1 MTEGK
6 IIKSL
11 ESPKNYTLRELMAVV
26 ASKQLKDGKSVA
38 VGTGLP
44 LVAAMLAQKTYAP
57 NLVIFFEAGGIAP
70 QLPTLPISVGDS
82 RTIHKALCTTT
93 LIDIMDIMRR
103 GYIDYAFLG
112 GAQIDKYGN
121 LNSTMIGDNYEKPK
135 VRFPGSGGANDFGSL
150 AWETLIIMDRHS
162 PRRFVEKVDFITTPG
177 YLYGSGAR
185 EKEGLS
191 EGTGPSRVITDLCL
205 FDFDPDTKIMRLIE
219 LHPGITIEDVKKAT
233 GFEFIIADEIGT
245 TTPPSEEDLHLLHN
259 VIDPNGF
266 VFKK

>member
-1 MTEGK
+1 MA
-6 IIKSL
+6 
-11 ESPKNYTLRELMAVV
+11 PKNYSLRELMAVV
-26 ASKQLKDGKSVA
+26 AARQLQDKKAVA

-44 LVAAMLAQKTYAP
+44 LVAAMLAQQTHAP

-82 RTIHKALCTTT
+82 RTIHRALCTTT
-93 LIDIMDIMRR
+93 LIDIMDSMRR
-103 GYIDYAFLG
+103 GFIDYAFLG

-121 LNSTMIGDNYEKPK
+121 LNSTMIGDDYEYPK

-177 YLYGSGAR
+177 YLYGPSAR
-185 EKEGLS
+185 EEEGLS
-191 EGTGPSRVITDLCL
+191 PGTGPSKVITDLCL
-205 FDFDPDTKIMRLIE
+205 FDFDPDTKIIRLKAV
-219 LHPGITIEDVKKAT
+219 HPGITVENVQKAT
-233 GFEFIIADEIGT
+233 GFKFIIPDDIET
-245 TTPPSEEDLHLLHN
+245 TTPPSEEDLKLLHE

>member
-1 MTEGK
+1 MAK
-6 IIKSL
+6 
-11 ESPKNYTLRELMAVV
+11 KNYTLRELMAVV
-26 ASKQLKDGKSVA
+26 AARQLADGKSVA

-44 LVAAMLAQKTYAP
+44 LVAAMLAQKTHAP

-93 LIDIMDIMRR
+93 LIDIMDTMRR

-112 GAQIDKYGN
+112 GAQIDSYGN
-121 LNSTMIGDNYEKPK
+121 LNSTMIGDNYDMPK

-177 YLYGSGAR
+177 YLYGPNAR
-185 EKEGLS
+185 EEEGLS
-191 EGTGPSRVITDLCL
+191 PGTGPSKVITDLCL
-205 FDFDPDTKIMRLIE
+205 FDFDPETKVMRLIAT
-219 LHPGITIEDVKKAT
+219 HPGITVEDVIKAT
-233 GFEFIIADEIGT
+233 GFEFGISDNLGT
-245 TTPPSEEDLHLLHN
+245 TTPPTEDDLRIIHE
-259 VIDPNGF
+259 VIDPEGR
-266 VFKK
+266 VFPK

>member
-1 MTEGK
+1 MTAE
-6 IIKSL
+6 
-11 ESPKNYTLRELMAVV
+11 NYSLRELMAVV
-26 ASKQLKDGKSVA
+26 AARQLQDGKAVA

-44 LVAAMLAQKTYAP
+44 LVATMFAQLTHAP

-70 QLPTLPISVGDS
+70 QLPTLPVSVGDS

-93 LIDIMDIMRR
+93 LIDIMDSMRR
-103 GYIDYAFLG
+103 GFIDYAFLG

-121 LNSTMIGDNYEKPK
+121 LNSTMIGEDYEKPK

-162 PRRFVEKVDFITTPG
+162 PRRFIEKVDFITTPG
-177 YLYGSGAR
+177 FLYGPGAR
-185 EKEGLS
+185 EEEGLS
-191 EGTGPSRVITDLCL
+191 EDTGPSRVITDLCL
-205 FDFDPDTKIMRLIE
+205 MNFEPESKRMRLIAT
-219 LHPGITIEDVKKAT
+219 HPGITVDDVIKAT
-233 GFEFIIADEIGT
+233 GFEIIIADNVET
-245 TTPPSEEDLHLLHN
+245 TKPPTKEDLRLLHE

>member
-1 MTEGK
+1 MTAE
-6 IIKSL
+6 
-11 ESPKNYTLRELMAVV
+11 NYSLRELMAVV
-26 ASKQLKDGKSVA
+26 AARQLQDGKAVA

-44 LVAAMLAQKTYAP
+44 LVAAMFAQLTHAP

-70 QLPTLPISVGDS
+70 QLPTLPVSVGDS

-93 LIDIMDIMRR
+93 LIDIMDSMRR
-103 GYIDYAFLG
+103 GFIDYAFLG
-112 GAQIDKYGN
+112 GAQIDSYGN
-121 LNSTMIGDNYEKPK
+121 LNSTMIGDDYEKPK

-177 YLYGSGAR
+177 FLYGPGAR
-185 EKEGLS
+185 EEEGLS
-191 EGTGPSRVITDLCL
+191 EDTGPTCVITDLCL
-205 FDFDPDTKIMRLIE
+205 MDFEPESKHMRVIATY
-219 LHPGITIEDVKKAT
+219 PGITVDEVIKAT
-233 GFEFIIADEIGT
+233 GFELIIADDVEIIK
-245 TTPPSEEDLHLLHN
+245 PPTEEDLRLLHE